1 MYRCMSQTH
10 LKMDILKYK
19 DSLRSVHFKTHTHT
33 LTPDHEVGRG
43 LVYASGVA
51 GHAGVGAGV
60 WYMGGAYE

>member
-1 MYRCMSQTH
+1 MYTSKQ
-10 LKMDILKYK
+10 
-19 DSLRSVHFKTHTHT
+19 THTHT